1 MILALALLIWRD
13 LRDRRLPNYL
23 VGIVVCLYFVQ
34 AALHRTSLA
43 NIGSHLLICSLAFSL
58 AAAMF
63 RFGWMGGGD
72 VKLAAAVFLWAGL
85 HLGWTVYCVVSLTG
99 LALAVLMLALD
110 RLANTAQRAKYGVLH
125 ALAVGRGVP
134 YGVALACG
142 GAWAVWVPNY

>member
-1 MILALALLIWRD
+1 MILALTLLIWLD

-23 VGIVVCLYFVQ
+23 VGLIVCLYFVQ

-43 NIGSHLLICSLAFSL
+43 NIGSHLLICGLAFSV
-58 AAAMF
+58 AATMF

-72 VKLAAAVFLWAGL
+72 VKLAGAVFLWAGL

-99 LALAVLMLALD
+99 LALALLMLVLD
-110 RLANTAQRAKYGVLH
+110 RLTNATQQAKYSVLH
-125 ALAVGRGVP
+125 ALAIGRGVP

-142 GAWAVWVPNY
+142 GAWAVWVPNA